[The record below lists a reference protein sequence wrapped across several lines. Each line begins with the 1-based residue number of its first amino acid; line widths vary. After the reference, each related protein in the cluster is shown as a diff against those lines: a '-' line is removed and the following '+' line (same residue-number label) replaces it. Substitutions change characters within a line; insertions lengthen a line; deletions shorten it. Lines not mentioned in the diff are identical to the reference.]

1 MKNFFQKFSRR
12 TWTILGIAVVA
23 FVVVAVLLSR
33 RGAAQG
39 NSAYQTTK
47 LEKGNLTATV
57 GATGTVRAKQDA
69 VLVWQ
74 TNGTVD
80 KVYVNVGDQVQVGD
94 ILASLLESSL
104 PQNVILAK
112 SDLVTAQRNLN
123 DLLESESA
131 KAQAQLTLASA
142 QKAVDDAQK
151 KVTSLNYPRASD
163 DLIENTKSNIILAQD
178 QVSRASD
185 YYRTFR
191 NKKDDFPPKAQA
203 LANLTQARI
212 NLDQLIAN
220 YNWYTGTPSENDA
233 AELEANLA
241 VAKAQLQDAQR
252 EWDRLKDGPDPKDVD
267 AARAK
272 VESIQATI
280 DLARQTAP
288 FAGTVTEVHPLPGDQ
303 VSAGTAAFRVDDLS
317 HLLVD
322 VDVSEVDIN
331 TIKIG
336 QPVTMSFDA
345 ILGKEY
351 HGQVVEVAQV
361 GNTVQGVVNFTVT
374 VELTDPDE
382 QVKPGMTAAVNVV
395 VTELKDVLLIPN
407 RAVRLVNG
415 NRVIY
420 VLKNGQPQ
428 AVQIRLG
435 ASSDTMSAL
444 ASGDLAVGDE
454 IVLNPPLDFQAGGPP
469 PFAGGQ

>member
-1 MKNFFQKFSRR
+1 MGQLIRFTLK
-12 TWTILGIAVVA
+12 
-23 FVVVAVLLSR
+23 
-33 RGAAQG
+33 
-39 NSAYQTTK
+39 
-47 LEKGNLTATV
+47 
-57 GATGTVRAKQDA
+57 
-69 VLVWQ
+69 
-74 TNGTVD
+74 
-80 KVYVNVGDQVQVGD
+80 VGDQVQVGD
-94 ILASLLESSL
+94 ILASLLETSL

-131 KAQAQLTLASA
+131 KAQAQLTLADA

-151 KVTSLNYPRASD
+151 KVASLNYPRASD

-178 QVSRASD
+178 QVSRATD

-220 YNWYTGTPSENDA
+220 YNWYTGTPSENDS

-280 DLARQTAP
+280 DLARQMAP

-351 HGQVVEVAQV
+351 HGQVAEVAQV

-395 VTELKDVLLIPN
+395 VTELKDVFLIPN

-415 NRVIY
+415 NRVVY

-428 AVQIRLG
+428 AVQI
-435 ASSDTMSAL
+435 
-444 ASGDLAVGDE
+444 
-454 IVLNPPLDFQAGGPP
+454 
-469 PFAGGQ
+469 